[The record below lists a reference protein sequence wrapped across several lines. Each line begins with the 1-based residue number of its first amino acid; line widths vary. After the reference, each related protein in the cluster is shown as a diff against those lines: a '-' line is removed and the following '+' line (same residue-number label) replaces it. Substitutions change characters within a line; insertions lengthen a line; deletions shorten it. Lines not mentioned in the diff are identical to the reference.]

1 MIQDEPEFQSMS
13 LASIV
18 VWLAGATF
26 ILYGFAFAIQ
36 PHDMAYLTTGL
47 EPDTVSGLVD
57 IRATYGGTT
66 IAVGIIIIYLKQRV
80 SVQHS
85 LLVVWLVL
93 LCMAITRGMG
103 FILDGQTNSLMYLYF
118 AAEILGAALAM
129 WAVKSE
135 RLSRSGTAP
144 GNA

>member
-1 MIQDEPEFQSMS
+1 MS

-26 ILYGFAFAIQ
+26 ILYGCAFAIQ

-47 EPDTVSGLVD
+47 DPDTVSGLVD
-57 IRATYGGTT
+57 IRATYGGMTV
-66 IAVGIIIIYLKQRV
+66 AVGIIIIYLKQRV

-85 LLVVWLVL
+85 LLAVSLVL

-103 FILDGQTNSLMYLYF
+103 FILDGQTNALMYLYF

-129 WAVKSE
+129 WAAKSE
-135 RLSRSGTAP
+135 GLSRPDTAP